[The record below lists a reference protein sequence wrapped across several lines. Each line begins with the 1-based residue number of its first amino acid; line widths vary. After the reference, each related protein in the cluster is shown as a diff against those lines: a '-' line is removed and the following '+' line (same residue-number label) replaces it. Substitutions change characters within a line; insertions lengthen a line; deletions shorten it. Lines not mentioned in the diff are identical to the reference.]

1 VLSLF
6 DASRDDDRKT
16 YQQEVR
22 FASDLEGPF
31 DFVAGAFYQ
40 RDTVD
45 FCVTQILGFLD
56 LAQGPLPFGA
66 WNDTPFI
73 LCNAQKARSTA
84 VFAEGTF
91 NFNDRLSLTVGGR
104 YTWERKTWRGRQ
116 QVFIPQ
122 LNGGFDPTIR
132 IDETLDASV
141 NNFPAGVI
149 TVRDKANE
157 PTYRAS
163 LSYKATDDLF
173 FYGTYSHGFKAG
185 GFNDQ
190 IGGFAP
196 FGTDLDAF
204 AEAAQATRPETADSF
219 EAGVK
224 SELFDRRLRLNV
236 TGFYVKYQD
245 LQKQIVVP
253 IVVNGQPNQV
263 TRFFNAAS
271 AEVKGI
277 EAEATAALFEG
288 FTLRGVLGYQDAQY
302 NEYVTPIPAGYDLA
316 SAPLDRAPKW
326 QWTVDAT
333 YQLPIGSAH
342 VVTFNGQANY
352 TSRNLFSQSITSPD
366 ENTFLDARTLL
377 NASVTFAEVDG
388 AYYVRGMVR
397 NITDERYRTAS
408 QVVGGLWAN
417 SQFGPPRFYGVEL
430 GVKFGG
436 R

>member
-1 VLSLF
+1 
-6 DASRDDDRKT
+6 
-16 YQQEVR
+16 
-22 FASDLEGPF
+22 
-31 DFVAGAFYQ
+31 
-40 RDTVD
+40 
-45 FCVTQILGFLD
+45 
-56 LAQGPLPFGA
+56 
-66 WNDTPFI
+66 
-73 LCNAQKARSTA
+73 
-84 VFAEGTF
+84 
-91 NFNDRLSLTVGGR
+91 
-104 YTWERKTWRGRQ
+104 
-116 QVFIPQ
+116 
-122 LNGGFDPTIR
+122 
-132 IDETLDASV
+132 
-141 NNFPAGVI
+141 
-149 TVRDKANE
+149 
-157 PTYRAS
+157 
-163 LSYKATDDLF
+163 
-173 FYGTYSHGFKAG
+173 
-185 GFNDQ
+185 
-190 IGGFAP
+190 
-196 FGTDLDAF
+196 
-204 AEAAQATRPETADSF
+204 
-219 EAGVK
+219 
-224 SELFDRRLRLNV
+224 
-236 TGFYVKYQD
+236 
-245 LQKQIVVP
+245 
-253 IVVNGQPNQV
+253 VVNGQPNQV